1 MAERPLS
8 LPVRLVLQ
16 FALTVLMLWLMTR
29 YLSDY
34 LVIDGGWM
42 ALPTVAA
49 LLMLLNMFARP
60 VLKLVTLPLK
70 LFMTVAAIILANGLF
85 LWILERI
92 AERFDP
98 ATATLLVQGGLGG
111 WIVVALLLG
120 LGNWILHHI
129 L

>member
-1 MAERPLS
+1 M
-8 LPVRLVLQ
+8 PVRLLLRY
-16 FALTVLMLWLMTR
+16 ALTVLMLWLMIR
-29 YLSDY
+29 YLPQY
-34 LVIDGGWM
+34 LVIYGNWM

-60 VLKLVTLPLK
+60 VLKLLTLPLK
-70 LFMTVAAIILANGLF
+70 LFMTIVAIVLVNGAF

-98 ATATLLVQGGLGG
+98 ETATLLVQGGPGG
-111 WIVVALLLG
+111 WIVVALVLG
-120 LGNWILHHI
+120 LGNWVLHHI

>member
-1 MAERPLS
+1 MAERSLS

-16 FALTVLMLWLMTR
+16 YALTVLLLWLLAR
-29 YLSDY
+29 YLPDY

-60 VLKLVTLPLK
+60 VLKIVTLPLK
-70 LFMTVAAIILANGLF
+70 LFMTVVAIVLVNALF

-98 ATATLLVQGGLGG
+98 GTAVLLVQGGPGG
-111 WIVVALLLG
+111 WIVIALALG
-120 LGNWILHHI
+120 LGNWVLHHV

>member
-1 MAERPLS
+1 
-8 LPVRLVLQ
+8 
-16 FALTVLMLWLMTR
+16 
-29 YLSDY
+29 
-34 LVIDGGWM
+34 VIYGNWM

-60 VLKLVTLPLK
+60 VLKLLTLPLK
-70 LFMTVAAIILANGLF
+70 LFMTIVAIVLVNGAF

-98 ATATLLVQGGLGG
+98 ETATLLVQGGPGG
-111 WIVVALLLG
+111 WIVVALVLG
-120 LGNWILHHI
+120 LGNWVLHHI